1 MCLIN
6 FAYKI
11 DSTYDL
17 VVAANRDEFY
27 QRETAKAHFWEEAPH
42 VLAGRDLEKMGTW
55 MGVTKSGR
63 FAALTNYRAPNED
76 TEGKR
81 TRGEL
86 VSDFLKGSASPRE
99 YLEAVHERNHSY
111 PGFNLL
117 VSDGESLFYYSNRER
132 DIRELEPGIY
142 GLSNHLLDTPWPKV
156 QKGKEGLGACLETT
170 SDGLDSCLFQILEQ
184 AEPANDEDLPDTGIP
199 LEWERSLSSLF
210 IDTPNYGTRASTLVY
225 MNEEQVR
232 FVERVYEGGTFGE
245 ETYILEK

>member
-11 DSTYDL
+11 NSTYDL

-27 QRETAKAHFWEEAPH
+27 QRETAKAHFWEDAPH

-55 MGVTKSGR
+55 MGVTKEGR
-63 FAALTNYRAPNED
+63 FAALTNYRAPRED

-86 VSDFLKGSASPRE
+86 VSDFLKGTASPRE

-111 PGFNLL
+111 PGFNLV

-132 DIRELEPGIY
+132 DIRKLEPGIY

-156 QKGKEGLGACLETT
+156 QKGKEGLGACLDSGSSE
-170 SDGLDSCLFQILEQ
+170 LDPCLFQTLQ
-184 AEPANDEDLPDTGIP
+184 RAEPASDQDLPDTGIP
-199 LEWERSLSSLF
+199 LEWERSLSPLF
-210 IDTPNYGTRASTLVY
+210 IDTPKYGTRASTLVY
-225 MNEEQVR
+225 QNQIQIR
-232 FVERVYEGGTFGE
+232 FVERVYEGESFE
-245 ETYILEK
+245 DRIFEVDQ